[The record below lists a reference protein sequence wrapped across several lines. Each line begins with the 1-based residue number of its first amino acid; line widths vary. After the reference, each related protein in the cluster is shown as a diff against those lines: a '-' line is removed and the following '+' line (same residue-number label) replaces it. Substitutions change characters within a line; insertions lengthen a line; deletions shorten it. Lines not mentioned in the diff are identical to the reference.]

1 MISASIKNEYYQ
13 TVVRSIDHA
22 MTVDEP
28 LSLGGKNTGFSPL
41 DLLAASLAS
50 CVAITLKMYAE
61 RKQWQI
67 DEIRVEVDLV
77 ELAIK
82 KTIYISSNLDEGQLQ
97 RLSAISESCPISKML
112 SKVNKIET
120 FIVNRK

>member
-82 KTIYISSNLDEGQLQ
+82 KTIYILSNLDEGQLQ

-112 SKVNKIET
+112 SQTNRIET
-120 FIVNRK
+120 LIVNRK

>member
-82 KTIYISSNLDEGQLQ
+82 KTIYILSNLDEGQLQ
-97 RLSAISESCPISKML
+97 RLSAISESCPISKMQ
-112 SKVNKIET
+112 SQTNRIET
-120 FIVNRK
+120 LIVNRK